1 MTVQITIR
9 NVPDEVRDKL
19 AVGAARKRQSMQAFL
34 LDELERVAARS
45 NNEMVF
51 ERVHARLAAT
61 NSRVDAETIV
71 NAIKADRK

>member
-1 MTVQITIR
+1 
-9 NVPDEVRDKL
+9 
-19 AVGAARKRQSMQAFL
+19 MQAFL

>member
-9 NVPDEVRDKL
+9 NVPEEMRDELKL
-19 AVGAARKRQSMQAFL
+19 RAAANRQSMQAFL
-34 LDELERVAARS
+34 LDELERIAARS